1 FQIGSVFAQTTN
13 VKGIITDIVTGETL
27 PYVTV
32 SVPGTSIGASADD
45 DGRYSIKLTGN
56 HNKLKFIF
64 IGYMPV
70 EVDIEPGKDQVI
82 DVKMDVNA
90 DMLDAV
96 VVTGKRGRYRN
107 RDNPAVQLI
116 KKVIEHKDEN
126 RMSAHEYVEFQQYEK
141 ISFSL
146 SNLSEKFKNRKIF
159 KNYQFLF
166 NEQDSTEM
174 GGKII
179 LPAYMEEKVSNIY
192 YRGDPR
198 S

>member
-1 FQIGSVFAQTTN
+1 SAAFAQTIN
-13 VKGIITDIVTGETL
+13 VKGIITDLVTGETL
-27 PYVTV
+27 PNVTV
-32 SVPGTSIGASADD
+32 AVPGTNIGTSADD
-45 DGRYSIKLTGN
+45 DDRYSIKLTGN
-56 HNKLKFIF
+56 HNKLKFAF
-64 IGYMPV
+64 IGYLPV
-70 EVDIEPGKDQVI
+70 EIAIEPGKDQTINVQ
-82 DVKMDVNA
+82 MDVNS

-96 VVTGKRGRYRN
+96 VVTGKRGKYRN

-126 RMSAHEYVEFQQYEK
+126 RMSAHEFVEFEQYEK
-141 ISFSL
+141 ISFAL

-179 LPAYMEEKVSNIY
+179 LPAY
-192 YRGDPR
+192 
-198 S
+198 